1 MFVDPESHCSCWM
14 NCRYGFILIN
24 NWFQELMETRTSIGG
39 TTNQVCVAQC
49 CLASCSHLLHFP
61 PAQACHWAKLK
72 SGFDEELKA
81 SMATTSIFIYTNYKL
96 QLGCWKRAL
105 KSFRLINSIFH
116 SAICVSVFEVCSL
129 SFPGCQAHTMTVTEE
144 PRLICWET
152 AIDSQSL
159 LCRWIKLQKRMVWK
173 NVGAYHW
180 INFLNAQV
188 DWDFFSAE
196 PLNYQKRLGLL
207 FIFPLSQ
214 TEGARRGRHPSS
226 ITSAQVRVAHPLQD
240 QAADTDSSLPAGS
253 EDSEPLQLEKS
264 PAGHRQQLCLQVN
277 SPAHGEFWILGI
289 CILSTRFALALVVP
303 R

>member
-14 NCRYGFILIN
+14 KCRYGFILIN
-24 NWFQELMETRTSIGG
+24 NWFQELMETRTNIGG
-39 TTNQVCVAQC
+39 TTNQVCVTQC

-61 PAQACHWAKLK
+61 SAQACHWAKVR

-81 SMATTSIFIYTNYKL
+81 SMATTSIFICTNYKL

-129 SFPGCQAHTMTVTEE
+129 PFPGCQAHTMTVTEA

-188 DWDFFSAE
+188 DWDFFIFFSKTIELPEEVRFAFYF
-196 PLNYQKRLGLL
+196 PSFTDWRGTTWQTL
-207 FIFPLSQ
+207 FIHHLS
-214 TEGARRGRHPSS
+214 TGEGGSS
-226 ITSAQVRVAHPLQD
+226 SPGSGSWHRQVLTCRIWGLWTTSAGRISCRA
-240 QAADTDSSLPAGS
+240 
-253 EDSEPLQLEKS
+253 
-264 PAGHRQQLCLQVN
+264 
-277 SPAHGEFWILGI
+277 
-289 CILSTRFALALVVP
+289 
-303 R
+303 